1 MAAAPGRHNNFNL
14 IRLALAL
21 LVIVSHAP
29 EMLDGDRSREL
40 LSRLFHTLSFGELAV
55 DGFFILSGYLILQ
68 SWLGRPQPL
77 AFLQKRLLRI
87 VPGYLLAALLSA
99 FVVGALGAGGGY
111 YGQFW
116 WGGLARSLLL
126 LDTPVTPAT
135 FVGSHYPSVNGAM
148 WTIHYEFLCYL
159 TVLALGLAGLLRWRH
174 APLAVLV
181 LCLSLW
187 GALALGAWPA
197 LAGAAREETLLMLRF
212 YSCFFTGASYFSYR
226 AVIVYSARGAL
237 LALAVLLAGLTQP
250 ASAEAGLLLGG
261 AYLLFYCAFAAGGP
275 LLRRTQDMPD
285 ASYGVYLYGWP
296 VGKLLAWYLPT
307 ISPLALALATIA
319 LAYLCG
325 RLSWHW
331 VEQPALR
338 FKSQAWNWRA
348 SASASATASVA
359 ASVAAS
365 APALA
370 AAQRKNDA
378 NADC

>member
-1 MAAAPGRHNNFNL
+1 VTAMTAMPAHSTAAPERRNNFNL

-21 LVIVSHAP
+21 LVIVSHSP

-40 LSRLFHTLSFGELAV
+40 LTRLFHTLSFGELAV

-87 VPGYLLAALLSA
+87 VPGYLVAALLSA
-99 FVVGALGAGGGY
+99 FVVGALGAGAGY

-135 FVGSHYPSVNGAM
+135 FAGSHYPSVNGAM

-174 APLAVLV
+174 APLAVLAA
-181 LCLSLW
+181 SLALW
-187 GALALGAWPA
+187 AALALGAWPA
-197 LAGAAREETLLMLRF
+197 LAGAAREEALLVLRF
-212 YSCFFTGASYFSYR
+212 YSCFFTGASYYSYR
-226 AVIVYSARGAL
+226 ANVVYSGRNAV
-237 LALAVLLAGLTQP
+237 LALAVLLTCLTQP

-261 AYLLFYCAFAAGGP
+261 AYLLFYCAFGAGGP
-275 LLRRTQDMPD
+275 LLRRTQGMAD

-296 VGKLLAWYLPT
+296 VGKLLAWYLPA
-307 ISPLALALATIA
+307 ISPPALALATIA

-325 RLSWHW
+325 RLSWRW
-331 VEQPALR
+331 IEQPALR
-338 FKSQAWNWRA
+338 WKARAWRWRA
-348 SASASATASVA
+348 PT
-359 ASVAAS
+359 
-365 APALA
+365 LA
-370 AAQRKNDA
+370 AAPRKNDA

>member
-1 MAAAPGRHNNFNL
+1 MSAHTTAPERRNNFNL

-21 LVIVSHAP
+21 LVIVSHSP

-40 LSRLFHTLSFGELAV
+40 LTRLFHTLSFGELAV

-87 VPGYLLAALLSA
+87 VPGYLVAALLSA
-99 FVVGALGAGGGY
+99 LVVGALGAGAGY

-135 FVGSHYPSVNGAM
+135 FAGSHYPSVNGAM

-174 APLAVLV
+174 APLAVLAAS
-181 LCLSLW
+181 LSLW
-187 GALALGAWPA
+187 AALALGAWPA
-197 LAGAAREETLLMLRF
+197 LAGAAREEALLVLRF
-212 YSCFFTGASYFSYR
+212 YSCFFTGASYYSYR
-226 AVIVYSARGAL
+226 ANVVYSGRNAM
-237 LALAVLLAGLTQP
+237 LALAVLLTCLTQP

-261 AYLLFYCAFAAGGP
+261 GYLLFYCAFGAGGP
-275 LLRRTQDMPD
+275 LLRRTQGMAD

-296 VGKLLAWYLPT
+296 VGKLLAWYLPA
-307 ISPLALALATIA
+307 ISPPALALATIA
-319 LAYLCG
+319 MAYLCG
-325 RLSWHW
+325 RLSWRW
-331 VEQPALR
+331 IEQPALR
-338 FKSQAWNWRA
+338 WKARAWRWRA
-348 SASASATASVA
+348 PT
-359 ASVAAS
+359 
-365 APALA
+365 LA
-370 AAQRKNDA
+370 AAPRKNDA